1 MKKRTSN
8 VSRRI
13 VSLLM
18 SMVLTLVT
26 PAAFATEVVGGS
38 GTAIVEGDTNPA
50 DANPSGDNEGK
61 DDENKDTEHGGDEQP
76 TNPGDED
83 KNPGEGEDDVN
94 ASSNE
99 ADTQEGEG
107 TDTPVVAQRTVTLE
121 KWNKNAA
128 YDVKIVIPAATSEPG
143 EGETTEAPGEGEN
156 AGSGNETLSTE
167 YTGTDEKITLKLT
180 TEDYTDNPIIYI
192 KSSADEVVAETT
204 PKLGDD
210 GTLEYVFTGE
220 ETDITLYYGTKD
232 DFVSAWYGDGSAT
245 KATRSGGASPRGRWI
260 RSSAR
265 MIFPARPSRWVRILC
280 WTAATGRPSAQRTTR
295 SRGHSTAETVVP
307 TTPFP
312 A

>member
-18 SMVLTLVT
+18 SMVLTLTLVT

-38 GTAIVEGDTNPA
+38 GTAIIEGNANPA
-50 DANPSGDNEGK
+50 DANPSEDAE
-61 DDENKDTEHGGDEQP
+61 GGDSENEQQP
-76 TNPGDED
+76 ANLGDEG

-167 YTGTDEKITLKLT
+167 YTGTDEI
-180 TEDYTDNPIIYI
+180 DH
-192 KSSADEVVAETT
+192 
-204 PKLGDD
+204 G
-210 GTLEYVFTGE
+210 G
-220 ETDITLYYGTKD
+220 LY
-232 DFVSAWYGDGSAT
+232 
-245 KATRSGGASPRGRWI
+245 R
-260 RSSAR
+260 
-265 MIFPARPSRWVRILC
+265 
-280 WTAATGRPSAQRTTR
+280 
-295 SRGHSTAETVVP
+295 
-307 TTPFP
+307 
-312 A
+312 